1 MENIED
7 KLETQLDHALK
18 YLIDDEQDYF
28 LLEAGI
34 YSNKQIFEAH
44 KKFKYLLE
52 KIQKKILH
60 DLVHNVGDFHK
71 LSKNL
76 ISCEDSYKVQWAKE
90 FQKYF
95 LKELRELDR
104 I

>member
-7 KLETQLDHALK
+7 KLETQLDYALR

-28 LLEAGI
+28 LLRAGI

-44 KKFKYLLE
+44 KKFKYLIE

-60 DLVHNVGDFHK
+60 DLVHSVGDFHK
-71 LSKNL
+71 LPENL
-76 ISCEDSYKVQWAKE
+76 ISCKDLYKAQWAKQ
-90 FQKYF
+90 FQDYF

-104 I
+104 V